1 MRPLI
6 SESISVLPSQK
17 KNEKPMKSDPKKS
30 SRANL
35 LESNSAAMFDKQN
48 LFKIQEIDEEQP

>member
-6 SESISVLPSQK
+6 SDSISVLPPIK
-17 KNEKPMKSDPKKS
+17 KSEKPKQSDPKKS

-35 LESNSAAMFDKQN
+35 LDSNSAAMFDKQN